1 MAEESFIFEQKIRKQ
16 NSVNAYYTYVDLYDE
31 KSGLEH
37 LDENSNVQVAEDSK
51 KVLARKIQRDD
62 GSVKYSIKLDNSA
75 RLFNPGSIFSS
86 DKYANFLDTV
96 CRRSNKFKDVSEK
109 TFSMYLKFLKTKNIA
124 YLHNAE
130 REMM

>member
-37 LDENSNVQVAEDSK
+37 LDENSNIQVAEDSK

-75 RLFNPGSIFSS
+75 RLFNPGSIF
-86 DKYANFLDTV
+86 
-96 CRRSNKFKDVSEK
+96 KDVSEK
-109 TFSMYLKFLKTKNIA
+109 TFSMYLKFLKTKNTA

>member
-1 MAEESFIFEQKIRKQ
+1 MSEETFIFEQKIRKQ
-16 NSVNAYYTYVDLYDE
+16 DSTNAYYTYVDLYDQSN
-31 KSGLEH
+31 KLEY
-37 LDENSNVQVAEDSK
+37 LDENSNIRVPEDSK

-62 GSVKYSIKLDNSA
+62 GSIKYSIKLDNSA
-75 RLFNPGSIFSS
+75 RLFNPGSIFNT
-86 DKYANFLDTV
+86 DKHSTFLDTV

-109 TFSMYLKFLKTKNIA
+109 TFSMYLKFLKTKNVA

>member
-1 MAEESFIFEQKIRKQ
+1 MSEEAFIFEQKIRKQ
-16 NSVNAYYTYVDLYDE
+16 DSADAYYTYVDLFDQND
-31 KSGLEH
+31 KSEY
-37 LDENSNVQVAEDSK
+37 LDENSNIRVPEDSK

-62 GSVKYSIKLDNSA
+62 GSIKYSIKLDSTA
-75 RLFNPGSIFSS
+75 RLFNPGSIFNT
-86 DKYANFLDTV
+86 DKHSTFLDTV

-109 TFSMYLKFLKTKNIA
+109 TFSMYLKFLKTKNTA

>member
-16 NSVNAYYTYVDLYDE
+16 HSVDAYYTYIDLYDE
-31 KSGLEH
+31 NNNLEH
-37 LDENSNVQVAEDSK
+37 LDENSNARVSEDSK

-75 RLFNPGSIFSS
+75 RLFNPGSIFNT
-86 DKYANFLDTV
+86 DKHANFLDTV

-109 TFSMYLKFLKTKNIA
+109 TFSMYLKFLKTKNVA

>member
-1 MAEESFIFEQKIRKQ
+1 MTEESFIFQQKIRKQ
-16 NSVNAYYTYVDLYDE
+16 NTVNVYYTHIDLYDE
-31 KSGLEH
+31 KNCVEH

-86 DKYANFLDTV
+86 NQYTNFLDTV